1 MDELFGKPGLP
12 SATDRESLPYMNAI
26 VKEATRWL
34 TVAPLGSPHR
44 TDEDDIINGYVIP
57 KNAIIVPNTW
67 SFNNDPTIYPNPRD
81 FEPGAL
87 DPGDV
92 SFGFGRR
99 VCPGRLIAE
108 TSIFLIIAHTLA
120 VFDIRKPAE
129 NGEET
134 KSTLDSICD
143 EQQPCSRCHRL
154 KVPCEGSGQQRYQ
167 FKNVKP
173 TPRPKAKEKA
183 IRVRSNL
190 NIISQ
195 APCNP
200 LANRFIRTLDISDI
214 RFDISFYGSFLKD
227 LPRRLGESAV
237 LDAAA
242 QALVSSH
249 PFLHRLRGKE
259 VPRDALI
266 RFWKSVKAL
275 RQSLDNP
282 VEIRSPHTL
291 CAIYLISICQAWLG
305 KYEKQSVSHGTAIAH
320 LLKIVDISSCKSG
333 FERDLIA
340 TLSVPVILDGIC
352 NPRVQMAPSFW
363 NDVMAL
369 VQQGS
374 PSAPDT
380 YTKLREDAQNI
391 YPYLDQ
397 PTEPA
402 GLPSPVLGRPS
413 RHRAAYTVVIALAL
427 LLNTI
432 LRVLDLENTMLA
444 TESSFFCERILNEA
458 ELASCYRP
466 IGAAYAVP
474 CLVVWVLQNL
484 HSS

>member
-1 MDELFGKPGLP
+1 MPGVP
-12 SATDRESLPYMNAI
+12 SSKAC
-26 VKEATRWL
+26 EA
-34 TVAPLGSPHR
+34 
-44 TDEDDIINGYVIP
+44 
-57 KNAIIVPNTW
+57 
-67 SFNNDPTIYPNPRD
+67 
-81 FEPGAL
+81 
-87 DPGDV
+87 
-92 SFGFGRR
+92 
-99 VCPGRLIAE
+99 C
-108 TSIFLIIAHTLA
+108 
-120 VFDIRKPAE
+120 RKA
-129 NGEET
+129 
-134 KSTLDSICD
+134 KKKCD
-143 EQQPCSRCHRL
+143 EQQPCSRCYRL

-167 FKNVKP
+167 FKNIKS
-173 TPRPKAKEKA
+173 TQRPKAKEKA

-200 LANRFIRTLDISDI
+200 LASRFIRTLDISDI

-227 LPRRLGESAV
+227 IPRRLGESGV

-259 VPRDALI
+259 VPRDALM
-266 RFWKSVKAL
+266 RFGKSVKAL

-320 LLKIVDISSCKSG
+320 LLKIVDISRYKRG
-333 FERDLIA
+333 FERDLIV

-352 NPRVQMAPSFW
+352 NPRVQMDPSFW
-363 NDVMAL
+363 SDMMAL
-369 VQQGS
+369 VQQS
-374 PSAPDT
+374 PSSAPDSIPRST
-380 YTKLREDAQNI
+380 TTLLSLSKFPEYLHHPHSHIPEITAAYTKLQEDAQNI

-402 GLPSPVLGRPS
+402 SLSSPVLGRRS

-432 LRVLDLENTMLA
+432 LRVLDLENTVLA
-444 TESSFFCERILNEA
+444 EESSFFCERIINEA
-458 ELASCYRP
+458 DLASCYRP

-474 CLVVWVLQNL
+474 CLVVALGTAESPRQLARIEATLTDYQTDFGGFEWRELAMWLRAVFHSHRVREPLISTEVDVLALEVPGACMTQLQAIFGLCLYSDCNKTKPF
-484 HSS
+484 